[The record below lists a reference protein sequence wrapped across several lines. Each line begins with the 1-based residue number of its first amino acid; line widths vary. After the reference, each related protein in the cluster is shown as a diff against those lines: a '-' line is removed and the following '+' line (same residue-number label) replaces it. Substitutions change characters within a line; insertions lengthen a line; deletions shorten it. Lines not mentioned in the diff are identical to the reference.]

1 MLTHARVLAAA
12 LIVLFFMAV
21 GGAAFAVDAP
31 ELKTVDATGYAVI
44 SGGNTL
50 VARDAAVNDA
60 LRKAV
65 EQAVGLLVSSETMV
79 QDYQVLN
86 DNVYTKTQ
94 GYVRDYNVLR
104 EGQVQDTYQVTVHAT
119 VAMGE
124 IRNDLDALGL
134 LMVKVEKPRILF
146 LITEKGLG
154 LDNDT
159 LRVVEGDD
167 SEMPAAESSM
177 KEVFLNKGF
186 QVVDISASPDVPGG
200 SSSGLSRDRARRI
213 GRGLNAELVVKGKS
227 VVTEGMRL
235 AGSTIGS
242 YLADISVDVIRVDD
256 GTVLASAK
264 GHGASRHISK
274 TSGGVDASARAASEA
289 ADKLIEQIIAKWTRG
304 NTVTI
309 RIAGLADY
317 TKTADFKNI
326 LKKNIRGVVNIYQR
340 RFEDGT
346 AVFDLDVKVPAQQ
359 IADDLARLPNG
370 RIRILSTSANTIDAV
385 MQGQ

>member
-1 MLTHARVLAAA
+1 MLTDVRGLAAVLTVVFLLAAVTA
-12 LIVLFFMAV
+12 LCA
-21 GGAAFAVDAP
+21 GDAP

-50 VARDAAVNDA
+50 VARDAAINDG

-94 GYVRDYNVLR
+94 GYVRDYSVVR
-104 EGQVQDTYQVTVHAT
+104 EGQMQDTYQATVHAT

-134 LMVKVEKPRILF
+134 LLVKVEKPRILF

-159 LRVVEGDD
+159 LRVLGGDD
-167 SEMPAAESSM
+167 SEVPAAESSM
-177 KEVFLNKGF
+177 KEVFLSKGF
-186 QVVDISASPDVPGG
+186 QVVDISASPDIGGG
-200 SSSGLSRDRARRI
+200 SSSGLSRDRVRKI
-213 GRGLNAELVVKGKS
+213 GRALNAELVVKGKS

-235 AGSTIGS
+235 AGSSIGS
-242 YLADISVDVIRVDD
+242 YLSDISADVIRVDD

-264 GHGASRHISK
+264 GHGAARNISK
-274 TSGGVDASARAASEA
+274 TSGGVDASSQAASEV
-289 ADKLIEQIIAKWTRG
+289 ADKLVEQIIAKWTRG
-304 NTVTI
+304 NMVTI
-309 RIAGLADY
+309 KITGLSDY
-317 TKTADFKNI
+317 TKTADFKNM
-326 LKKNIRGVVNIYQR
+326 LKKNVRGVVNVYQR
-340 RFEDGT
+340 RFDDGT

-359 IADDLARLPNG
+359 IADDLARLPGG
-370 RIRILSTSANTIDAV
+370 RIRILSTSPNTIDAV
-385 MQGQ
+385 MQ